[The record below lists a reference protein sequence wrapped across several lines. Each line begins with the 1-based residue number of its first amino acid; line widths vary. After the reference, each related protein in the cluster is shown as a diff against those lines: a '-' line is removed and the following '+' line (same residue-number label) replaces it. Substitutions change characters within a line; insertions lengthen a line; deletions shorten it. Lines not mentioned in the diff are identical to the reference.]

1 MGTGGCLVGA
11 LMALMK
17 PLKFNLSVTFEGR
30 QMSFLHFRCVTMCPT
45 SEERIFVRNLN
56 HVNAIIGR
64 GATVVAIVDPKDSL

>member
-1 MGTGGCLVGA
+1 MGA
-11 LMALMK
+11 LIALMR

-30 QMSFLHFRCVTMCPT
+30 QMSFLHFRCVTMRPT

-64 GATVVAIVDPKDSL
+64 TAAVVVVEPKDTY